1 MSKVGKK
8 PIELTDKVT
17 AEVTKGSVKIKGPKG
32 ELEADIHTNKIFVEK
47 EGTQLTVK
55 RTCDDKEAK
64 SCHGLYGALIRNMV
78 KGVTEGFEKRLELV
92 GVGYRA
98 QKNGNGLKLSL
109 GYSHPI
115 EFKAVD
121 GITITPESDT
131 SILIQGIDKQKVG
144 QVAANIRKLRKP
156 EPYKGKGVKYKDEYI
171 RRKAGKA
178 GKA

>member
-8 PIELTDKVT
+8 AIELTDKVSV
-17 AEVTKGSVKIKGPKG
+17 EITKSSITVKGPKG
-32 ELEADIHTNKIFVEK
+32 ELNTDIHTNKIYVEK
-47 EGTQLTVK
+47 EGNALMVK

-78 KGVTEGFEKRLELV
+78 IGVTDGFEKRLELV

-98 QKNGNGLKLSL
+98 QKKGDGLTLAL

-121 GITITPESDT
+121 GITITPETDT
-131 SILIQGIDKQKVG
+131 SILIQGIDKQMVG

-156 EPYKGKGVKYKDEYI
+156 EPYKGKGIKYKDEYI

-178 GKA
+178 GKV